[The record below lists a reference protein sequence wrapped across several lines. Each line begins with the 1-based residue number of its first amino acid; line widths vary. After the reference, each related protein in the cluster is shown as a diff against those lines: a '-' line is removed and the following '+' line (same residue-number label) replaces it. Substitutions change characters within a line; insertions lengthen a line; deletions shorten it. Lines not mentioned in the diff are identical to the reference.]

1 MILINIRCFQR
12 YRFQWTRKTFSPA
25 GQIRSS
31 VLTDVSKLIEILE
44 ESVEFG
50 GNRGRN
56 YSNYWKLEI
65 ESGRGARWSEEKGWR
80 PSKIRSAPSTSS
92 SRDSRLS
99 SILYT
104 CPASWHEIKDE
115 IDLENFTFFFPPFL
129 FSEIWQNLF
138 SVRFVDSFDALKK
151 KKIYKIHSFNSIS
164 IYDVDVVFLNY

>member
-115 IDLENFTFFFPPFL
+115 IDLESFTFFFPLPL
-129 FSEIWQNLF
+129 FSFLRSDRICFRLIR
-138 SVRFVDSFDALKK
+138 SMLKK
-151 KKIYKIHSFNSIS
+151 KKKSAKFIRLILSRFMMSML
-164 IYDVDVVFLNY
+164 FF

>member
-65 ESGRGARWSEEKGWR
+65 GSRGSMIGRERMTAEQDTIGS
-80 PSKIRSAPSTSS
+80 
-92 SRDSRLS
+92 L
-99 SILYT
+99 
-104 CPASWHEIKDE
+104 
-115 IDLENFTFFFPPFL
+115 DLEFSWLEVELHIVHVSCVLARDQGRDRSRKLYFFFPPPPFL

-138 SVRFVDSFDALKK
+138 SIRFVDSLDA
-151 KKIYKIHSFNSIS
+151 
-164 IYDVDVVFLNY
+164 